1 MQKTFRFIWLMAL
14 PMMLGLAS
22 CAEKDSPVNTNPN
35 PLAQQVS
42 GLWWSLVEQEGSYS
56 DATDTFDY
64 TRLGMAL
71 NFNDDGTG
79 YGIVFLFNND
89 ESNPIENIGGEGFG
103 KFTYTT
109 TADGRITMDF
119 SNAGKASADYFKKWA
134 MTYANGAVSATD
146 GKLTLTLEKPT
157 DIMAGNIRYWDELF
171 NGGAEAAPYHNI
183 NDAAFTADTWREQ
196 GGIYIWDGSKELTE
210 DNWQDKKNY
219 KLVDL
224 PWSGTSDV
232 LTNLPDGFCD
242 NITPD
247 NGWEWVINRCGGSK
261 IPNNNFFAVYNKYS
275 GILRFFFYMSEKTN
289 TPGND
294 HVWQVSLTNTLA
306 DNSMWGYG
314 LPSAETAKDRSK
326 LSKTGNNVQV
336 DYVAPWVEMKSS
348 DGLIVPN
355 AGWWAFDVDL
365 SQYRPN
371 HDITNENIRLQMR
384 AWNSSHVSLFSTLTA
399 KLDGSIKQVAHTN
412 SGSTVAKGVCIG
424 LQAAVGITAAVAG
437 GASGNPQAVATGLG
451 NLANAFGAGAQLAG
465 LFDDGNKPFEAQVSL
480 GLNGTINTDGI
491 LKGSASAINV
501 PSPTLQLKDFYLSNS
516 HIGQGVWNIKHHP
529 VVHVFKDAKY
539 FHYSSLT
546 GFIDEAF
553 SAIPYVFDPSSIEVE
568 LNPEIFPSDQI
579 EWMQVDATC
588 VADNK
593 MQADGTDKFR
603 TGLGLQS
610 RHRGKL
616 GTDAK
621 TFVSNG
627 YPIQKY
633 FDFDKAYKWTE
644 SDMIHF
650 FDYLGYYADRSQ
662 AEKEE
667 NPMYYPI
674 LAWKN
679 NGTSRDREYIIGRG
693 QTDGFAIEPLMFK
706 ELDGVY
712 FALPNQVKSQEVEI
726 WLPSVEV
733 NVCVTVKMK
742 GIKEPYIFSRNY
754 LPEFNDVKFSDID
767 ALVTSIKSHKLS
779 DKQSGHDYSYKYQV
793 ERIEKLFKDMKAKFE

>member
-1 MQKTFRFIWLMAL
+1 MVLLML
-14 PMMLGLAS
+14 CMGLTS
-22 CAEKDSPVNTNPN
+22 CDDVLSVFDNST
-35 PLAQQVS
+35 PLAKQMS

-146 GKLTLTLEKPT
+146 GKLTLMLEKPT

-183 NDAAFTADTWREQ
+183 NDADFTADTWREQ
-196 GGIYIWDGSKELTE
+196 KGIYIWDGSKELTE

-314 LPSAETAKDRSK
+314 LPSAEKAKDRSK

-516 HIGQGVWNIKHHP
+516 HLGQGVWNIKHHP
-529 VVHVFKDAKY
+529 VVHVFKDAKH
-539 FHYSSLT
+539 FLYSAPT

-553 SAIPYVFDPSSIEVE
+553 SAIPYVFDPSSVEVE

-588 VADNK
+588 IADNK

-610 RHRGKL
+610 RYRGKS

-621 TFVSNG
+621 TFVSGG
-627 YPIQKY
+627 YSIQEY
-633 FDFDKAYKWTE
+633 YDLNKAYKWTE

-650 FDYLGYYADRSQ
+650 FDYLGYYANRTQ

-674 LAWKN
+674 ITWKN
-679 NGTSRDREYIIGRG
+679 NGALHSNREYIIGRG
-693 QTDGFAIEPLMFK
+693 QTNGFAIEPLMFK
-706 ELDGVY
+706 EVEGAY
-712 FALPNQVKSQEVEI
+712 FALPYQAKSREVEI

-742 GIKEPYIFSRNY
+742 GVKEPYIFSRNY
-754 LPEFNDVKFSDID
+754 LPEFKDVKFSDMD